1 MKQRLRL
8 SILLSLFAL
17 TINAQRGWKLIWSD
31 EFDTDGLPDPAVWE
45 PERGFVR
52 NHEAQWY
59 QGENARQEGGSLIIE
74 ARPDKR
80 KNPTYQKGATDWRRQ
95 RKTLGYTSAS
105 LTTRNSFSFLYGR
118 LEVRAKI
125 PTASGAW
132 PAIWLLGKDMEWPSC
147 GEIDVMEF
155 YRVNGVPHILANA
168 AWGNDRRY
176 NSVWNTKRIPFS
188 HFTEKDA
195 AWADKFHIWRMDWT
209 PRNIRIYLDDE
220 LLNDIPLSETVN
232 GSIGQHINPFTRP
245 QYLLLNLAIG
255 GDNGGEIDN
264 KAMPMRY
271 EIDYVRVYQQQQ
283 QPRWPREQIRTLPR
297 DSINLSDP
305 CILADPETQQY
316 YMTGTG
322 GRLWT
327 SYDLNR
333 WTGPYQVAR
342 TNPDS
347 WMGERPAIWAAEL
360 HPYKGKYYYFA
371 TFTNEQIKID
381 TVRGNVIPRR
391 ASHILV
397 SDKPEG
403 PYTPMADPT
412 YLPATQ
418 PTLDGTFWVDTDGKP
433 YMVFCGEWL
442 QNWNGTIEKIELKPD
457 LSGSVGQAK
466 VLFRAFDSPWSR
478 ETVDGKRGPNKVTD
492 GPYLFKTGTGRL
504 GMLWTSWVDDVYT
517 QGVAYSQSGTLDGPW
532 TQEPQPITPPNFG
545 HGMLFKTLEGQ
556 WMMSVHS
563 HKNVGGRYHR
573 VPHLFEVDLSGD
585 KLVLGRMIEGDYQ
598 PPKAAPRTSIEPG
611 RLWPDTDGRHINA
624 HGGGILKRGDTY
636 YWFGEHKAEAT
647 SDALV
652 GVTCYSSKDL
662 MNWKNEGVALAVSN
676 EAGSDIERGC
686 VLERPKVVYNAK
698 TKKYVMWFHLELKG
712 QGYNAARAG
721 VAISDT
727 PTGPYRFLRSGRVNP
742 GVLPENVD
750 KAVFDTLNV
759 SHEPKSWTPEWL
771 KMVGEGLYVKRD
783 LQGGQMSRDMTVYV
797 DDDGKAYHIY
807 SSEENLTLQIAE
819 LSDDYTTHTGR
830 YVRVAP
836 TGHNEAP
843 AIFKRK
849 GTYWMITSG
858 CTGWDPNEA
867 RMFSA
872 KNIMGPWTQHPNPCV
887 GPNKDLTFGGQSTYI
902 LDTGKQQIFMADI
915 WRPRHPID
923 ARYIWLP
930 IEFDKNGTPVVKW
943 QDKWRPLAK

>member
-31 EFDTDGLPDPAVWE
+31 EFDTDGLPDSAVWE

-176 NSVWNTKRIPFS
+176 NAVWNTKRIPFS

-283 QPRWPREQIRTLPR
+283 QPRWPREQIRT
-297 DSINLSDP
+297 
-305 CILADPETQQY
+305 
-316 YMTGTG
+316 
-322 GRLWT
+322 
-327 SYDLNR
+327 YDLNR

-563 HKNVGGRYHR
+563 HKNV
-573 VPHLFEVDLSGD
+573 
-585 KLVLGRMIEGDYQ
+585 EGDYQ

-662 MNWKNEGVALAVSN
+662 MNWKNEGVALSVSN

-712 QGYNAARAG
+712 PGYNAARAG

-742 GVLPENVD
+742 GILPENVD

-902 LDTGKQQIFMADI
+902 LEERGTNGRWPKGKAKGREEKFIFMADI

-930 IEFDKNGTPVVKW
+930 IEFDKDGTPVVKW

>member
-176 NSVWNTKRIPFS
+176 NAVWNTKRIPFS

-220 LLNDIPLSETVN
+220 LLNDIPMSETVN

-283 QPRWPREQIRTLPR
+283 QPRWPREQIRTVHR
-297 DSINLSDP
+297 DSIYLSDP

-333 WTGPYQVAR
+333 WTGP
-342 TNPDS
+342 
-347 WMGERPAIWAAEL
+347 
-360 HPYKGKYYYFA
+360 
-371 TFTNEQIKID
+371 
-381 TVRGNVIPRR
+381 
-391 ASHILV
+391 
-397 SDKPEG
+397 
-403 PYTPMADPT
+403 
-412 YLPATQ
+412 
-418 PTLDGTFWVDTDGKP
+418 
-433 YMVFCGEWL
+433 
-442 QNWNGTIEKIELKPD
+442 
-457 LSGSVGQAK
+457 
-466 VLFRAFDSPWSR
+466 
-478 ETVDGKRGPNKVTD
+478 
-492 GPYLFKTGTGRL
+492 
-504 GMLWTSWVDDVYT
+504 
-517 QGVAYSQSGTLDGPW
+517 
-532 TQEPQPITPPNFG
+532 
-545 HGMLFKTLEGQ
+545 
-556 WMMSVHS
+556 
-563 HKNVGGRYHR
+563 
-573 VPHLFEVDLSGD
+573 
-585 KLVLGRMIEGDYQ
+585 
-598 PPKAAPRTSIEPG
+598 
-611 RLWPDTDGRHINA
+611 
-624 HGGGILKRGDTY
+624 
-636 YWFGEHKAEAT
+636 
-647 SDALV
+647 
-652 GVTCYSSKDL
+652 
-662 MNWKNEGVALAVSN
+662 
-676 EAGSDIERGC
+676 
-686 VLERPKVVYNAK
+686 
-698 TKKYVMWFHLELKG
+698 
-712 QGYNAARAG
+712 
-721 VAISDT
+721 
-727 PTGPYRFLRSGRVNP
+727 
-742 GVLPENVD
+742 
-750 KAVFDTLNV
+750 
-759 SHEPKSWTPEWL
+759 
-771 KMVGEGLYVKRD
+771 
-783 LQGGQMSRDMTVYV
+783 
-797 DDDGKAYHIY
+797 
-807 SSEENLTLQIAE
+807 
-819 LSDDYTTHTGR
+819 
-830 YVRVAP
+830 
-836 TGHNEAP
+836 
-843 AIFKRK
+843 
-849 GTYWMITSG
+849 
-858 CTGWDPNEA
+858 
-867 RMFSA
+867 
-872 KNIMGPWTQHPNPCV
+872 
-887 GPNKDLTFGGQSTYI
+887 
-902 LDTGKQQIFMADI
+902 
-915 WRPRHPID
+915 
-923 ARYIWLP
+923 
-930 IEFDKNGTPVVKW
+930 
-943 QDKWRPLAK
+943 